1 MTARGRFI
9 VLEGIDGSGTTTQS
23 RRLADALA
31 ARGVDVLL
39 TFEPSSGPIGK
50 LIRKA
55 LRREL
60 EEVPLRRIDPDA
72 TLVDASAP
80 ELARQGGPGSHE
92 LSWAAM
98 ALLFAADR
106 LDHVAT
112 VIEPALAAGKT
123 VISDRYV
130 LSSLAYQSVTS
141 PEGTASLQFISAI
154 NGRALH
160 PDLTLVFD
168 VDPAVAEERR
178 NQRGGAPELY
188 EVRDVQRRLAL
199 VYTRAEDLVP
209 GDKVVHIAD
218 GTPDEVFVRILE
230 AALPPENL
238 PGS

>member
-1 MTARGRFI
+1 MSARGRFI
-9 VLEGIDGSGTTTQS
+9 VLEGIDGAGTTTQS

-31 ARGVDVLL
+31 SRGVDVLL
-39 TFEPSSGPIGK
+39 TCEPSSGPVGK
-50 LIRKA
+50 FIRKA

-60 EEVPLRRIDPDA
+60 GEELVPVRDPDA

-80 ELARQGGPGSHE
+80 ELARQGSAGSRE
-92 LSWAAM
+92 LPWSSM

-106 LDHVAT
+106 LDHVAS
-112 VIEPALAAGKT
+112 VVEPALAAGKT

-141 PEGTASLQFISAI
+141 PEGAATLQFISDI

-178 NQRGGAPELY
+178 SLRGGPPELY
-188 EVRDVQRRLAL
+188 EVRDVQRRLAAA
-199 VYTRAEDLVP
+199 YARAEELVP
-209 GDKVVHIAD
+209 GDKVVHIPD

-230 AALPPENL
+230 AALP
-238 PGS
+238 G